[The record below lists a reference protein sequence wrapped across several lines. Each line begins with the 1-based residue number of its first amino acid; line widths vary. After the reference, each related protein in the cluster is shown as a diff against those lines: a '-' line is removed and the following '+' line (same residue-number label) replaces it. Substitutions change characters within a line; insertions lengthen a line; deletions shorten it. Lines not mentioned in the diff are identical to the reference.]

1 MSFIRD
7 KQIRIYLC
15 FVGIYILLLA
25 GASAWLC
32 QNQAAS
38 IKSVWLGH
46 DTAIVSS
53 LLELNIPEE
62 VIASAISNTETSQA
76 GTELMDTLGIREDTL
91 PALLP
96 FLSDFQSRQ
105 FFSACLFFVC
115 SVCILL
121 AGTFVF
127 FQCRSR
133 LYLRAETAVNHYI
146 NDDYSGHLPQTGEG
160 DIARLF
166 SSIDQLSS
174 MLRSR
179 GEAEQKAKQFLKDTI
194 SDISHQLKT
203 PLAALAMYQEIIESE
218 PENTETVKEFSHRIG
233 ISVKRMERLILAML
247 KISRLDTG
255 SVIFHKELR
264 TVKCLAETA
273 VIDLT
278 TRADLEQKQ
287 IIISGDPSLCLA
299 CDMEWTAEALGNLIK
314 NALDHTGPGGIIRII
329 WERSP
334 GMLRIFVSDN
344 GSGIA
349 PEDIHHIFKR
359 FYRSR
364 HSLDAQGIGLGL
376 PLAKAI
382 VEGQNG
388 SISVRS
394 APNEGT
400 TFTLSFLT
408 DV

>member
-1 MSFIRD
+1 
-7 KQIRIYLC
+7 
-15 FVGIYILLLA
+15 
-25 GASAWLC
+25 
-32 QNQAAS
+32 
-38 IKSVWLGH
+38 
-46 DTAIVSS
+46 
-53 LLELNIPEE
+53 
-62 VIASAISNTETSQA
+62 
-76 GTELMDTLGIREDTL
+76 
-91 PALLP
+91 
-96 FLSDFQSRQ
+96 
-105 FFSACLFFVC
+105 
-115 SVCILL
+115 
-121 AGTFVF
+121 
-127 FQCRSR
+127 
-133 LYLRAETAVNHYI
+133 
-146 NDDYSGHLPQTGEG
+146 
-160 DIARLF
+160 
-166 SSIDQLSS
+166 
-174 MLRSR
+174 
-179 GEAEQKAKQFLKDTI
+179 
-194 SDISHQLKT
+194 
-203 PLAALAMYQEIIESE
+203 
-218 PENTETVKEFSHRIG
+218 
-233 ISVKRMERLILAML
+233 MERLILAML